1 MQFEIDGSRSTDISG
16 SSGSGG
22 GVGPADDGISGDVET
37 RNDRSNESTDDDVPG
52 FGVLITIVAILL
64 VVVRFREHVDD
75 RLP

>member
-1 MQFEIDGSRSTDISG
+1 M
-16 SSGSGG
+16 
-22 GVGPADDGISGDVET
+22 SGDVET